1 MKITIT
7 PTEKDFL
14 AGSHYLGRLWNGHTD
29 EGHEVVV
36 AVSAV
41 ATAIDDEPANKQLSE
56 SLRGLGFGYFAD
68 ATFDQ
73 ISGQDDPPSQD
84 DRDATDDPISR
95 ASTSLQ
101 KLVDLHNADDST
113 QALLTLSAAAIS
125 YTTGLLQR
133 IQGGLN
139 VDSEDEQISHEQ
151 ISYAIALMEAFNQ
164 GDSLGWPQ

>member
-56 SLRGLGFGYFAD
+56 SLRGLGFGYFA
-68 ATFDQ
+68 
-73 ISGQDDPPSQD
+73 DDPPSQD

-164 GDSLGWPQ
+164 GDSLGWAQ